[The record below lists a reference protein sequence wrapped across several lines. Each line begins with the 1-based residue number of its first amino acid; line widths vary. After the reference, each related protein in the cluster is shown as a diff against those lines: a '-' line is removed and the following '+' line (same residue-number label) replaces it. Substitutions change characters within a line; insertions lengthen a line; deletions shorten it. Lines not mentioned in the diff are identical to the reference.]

1 MKNRWP
7 LTLRGSGALLLA
19 IVSFVLARE
28 LGIVELMYIGCLL
41 LALLVVGF
49 ALLHVGRRFGAA
61 ERVMRPDV
69 VAVGSETRVHA
80 RVSVRSITPLGTIR
94 WSDRLPDALASDA
107 LESGAQRHPSG
118 RATRSAGAASAGMDE
133 PIDIA
138 YSARALRRGVWSIG
152 PLTMRT
158 TDPFGLVR
166 RIHTPAG
173 ETRIVAVPTVVPLP
187 HVTIS
192 AGEAGG
198 SLHASSDQL
207 GQGADNLIAR
217 PYAPG
222 DSMRRIHWRATAHR
236 DTLMVRQEEQESTPA
251 ATVLLDL
258 GAPRWDLSARDETG
272 VDPAFEAALSAC
284 VSIVLRFARDG
295 YQVDVIDTDGTPLG
309 EPLSGNVA
317 PEDVEQ
323 MMVRFASLTTRR
335 HDTLPGLAQ
344 RYAGA
349 QAGPLVVITGILRL
363 QDSDALAPLA
373 HHSSLPILLA
383 AAPAADALERAA
395 HAGWRTGTVGA
406 PTDLADDWAEVA
418 DHGSH
423 RVYA

>member
-1 MKNRWP
+1 MNTRWP
-7 LTLRGSGALLLA
+7 LTLRGTGALLIA

-28 LGIVELMYIGCLL
+28 LGIIELMYIGCLL
-41 LALLVVGF
+41 IALLIVGF
-49 ALLHVGRRFGAA
+49 AVLHLGRRFGET
-61 ERVMRPDV
+61 ERVLRPDV
-69 VAVGSETRVHA
+69 VPVGSETHVRA
-80 RVSVRSITPLGTIR
+80 RVSMRSVTPLGAIR
-94 WSDRLPDALASDA
+94 WADRLPDALEGAHGDASG
-107 LESGAQRHPSG
+107 SV
-118 RATRSAGAASAGMDE
+118 TRSVGSASTGIDQ
-133 PIDIA
+133 PLDIA
-138 YSARALRRGVWSIG
+138 YTARAVRRGVWSIG
-152 PLTMRT
+152 PVTLRT
-158 TDPFGLVR
+158 VDPFGLVR

-173 ETRIVAVPTVVPLP
+173 ETRIVAVPAVVPLP
-187 HVTIS
+187 HVAIS

-258 GAPRWDLSARDETG
+258 GAPRWDLSARDDTG
-272 VDPAFEAALSAC
+272 VDPAFESALSTC
-284 VSIVLRFARDG
+284 VSVVLRFARDG
-295 YQVDVIDTDGTPLG
+295 YQVDVIDTDGTPIC
-309 EPLSGNVA
+309 EPLAGSVA
-317 PEDVEQ
+317 PEDVER
-323 MMVRFASLTTRR
+323 MMLRFASLTTRR

-363 QDSDALAPLA
+363 QDSDSLAPLA
-373 HHSSLPILLA
+373 HHSALPILLT
-383 AAPAADALERAA
+383 AAPGADALERAA
-395 HAGWRTGTVGA
+395 QAGWRTARIG
-406 PTDLADDWAEVA
+406 PDTDLAAVWSEVA
-418 DHGSH
+418 DHGAH

>member
-7 LTLRGSGALLLA
+7 LTPRGTGALLIA

-49 ALLHVGRRFGAA
+49 ALLHVGRRIGEA
-61 ERVMRPDV
+61 ERVLRPDV
-69 VAVGSETRVHA
+69 VPVGSETRVHT
-80 RVSVRSITPLGTIR
+80 RVSLRSVSPLGTIR
-94 WSDRLPDALASDA
+94 WTDRLPDAL
-107 LESGAQRHPSG
+107 ESGAHGDASG
-118 RATRSAGAASAGMDE
+118 FATRSVGTGTAGVDE
-133 PIDIA
+133 PLDIA
-138 YSARALRRGVWSIG
+138 YSARAIRRGIWKIG
-152 PLTMRT
+152 PLTLRT

-166 RIHTPAG
+166 RIHVPAG
-173 ETRIVAVPTVVPLP
+173 ETRIVAVPAVVALP
-187 HVTIS
+187 HVAIS

-217 PYAPG
+217 PYVPG

-258 GAPRWDLSARDETG
+258 GAPRWDLLARDDTG
-272 VDPAFEAALSAC
+272 VDPAFEAALSTC
-284 VSIVLRFARDG
+284 VSVVLRFARDG
-295 YQVDVIDTDGTPLG
+295 YQVDVIDTDGTPVC
-309 EPLSGNVA
+309 EPLPGGVA

-323 MMVRFASLTTRR
+323 MMLRFATLTSRR

-373 HHSSLPILLA
+373 HHSTLPILLA
-383 AAPAADALERAA
+383 AAPAPDALERAA
-395 HAGWRTGTVGA
+395 RAGWRTAAIG
-406 PTDLADDWAEVA
+406 PDTDLAEVWSEVA
-418 DHGSH
+418 DHGAH